1 MTHQA
6 PEKVLAAER
15 QGRIR
20 ELVRARRVV
29 RLQELCRELGV
40 SMATARRD
48 LEELEKHGDLRR
60 VHGGAVSL
68 DTRLDE
74 PLFDDKTALAA
85 REKQRIAAAALELIK
100 PGETIYLD
108 GGSTVLALA
117 RLLRDRTNLTVVT
130 NSLRAAIELGGAGPR
145 LILVGGELRRLSQTV
160 VGPLTRSILE
170 GLHVDRAFMGT
181 MGFGAEGLT
190 TTDAGEAFTKELVMH
205 RAREVVLLA
214 DSSKAGKILF
224 AQAGRLELVHVLI
237 TDKKIDAE
245 WAKTLAKHG
254 VKIVK
259 T

>member
-40 SMATARRD
+40 SMATTRRD

-85 REKQRIAAAALELIK
+85 REKQRIAAAALDLIK
-100 PGETIYLD
+100 PGATIYLD
-108 GGSTVLALA
+108 GRSEE
-117 RLLRDRTNLTVVT
+117 RR
-130 NSLRAAIELGGAGPR
+130 
-145 LILVGGELRRLSQTV
+145 VGKEC
-160 VGPLTRSILE
+160 RSRWSPY
-170 GLHVDRAFMGT
+170 H
-181 MGFGAEGLT
+181 
-190 TTDAGEAFTKELVMH
+190 
-205 RAREVVLLA
+205 
-214 DSSKAGKILF
+214 
-224 AQAGRLELVHVLI
+224 
-237 TDKKIDAE
+237 
-245 WAKTLAKHG
+245 
-254 VKIVK
+254 
-259 T
+259 